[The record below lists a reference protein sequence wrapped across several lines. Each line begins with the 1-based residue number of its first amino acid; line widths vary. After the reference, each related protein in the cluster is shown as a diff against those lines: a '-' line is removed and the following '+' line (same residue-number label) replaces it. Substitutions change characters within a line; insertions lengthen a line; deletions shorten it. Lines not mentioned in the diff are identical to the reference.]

1 MLAVFGVGQVLWSLF
16 WFFLFF
22 MWIMLLFQVT
32 VDIFR
37 SRDMSGLTKAL
48 WLLLVIVTPYLG
60 VFIYLILRGGK
71 MAENQY
77 QSAAAQQAAV
87 DDYIRQAAG
96 GAPSPSAEIARLA
109 ELRDSGVIDATEFAT
124 LKAKVLG

>member
-16 WFFLFF
+16 WFFLLF

-37 SRDMSGLTKAL
+37 SRDMGGLTKAL
-48 WLLLVIVTPYLG
+48 WLLLVLVTPSLG

-77 QSAAAQQAAV
+77 QVASAQQASV

-96 GAPSPSAEIARLA
+96 GAASPSAELTRLA
-109 ELRDSGVIDATEFAT
+109 ELRDRGVIDADEFAA
-124 LKAKVLG
+124 LKAKVLS